1 MSGGGGGESGQA
13 EASQIQSGSVVIRSW
28 DETDDVRLR
37 EALER
42 GDGKKTWSQ
51 IARDAF
57 PDGAFGKAD
66 CQARW
71 AVLSKPR
78 TIKGAWTSE
87 EDTKLRALVAQHGS
101 EKWVV
106 ISEEMRTR
114 TGKQCR
120 ERWHN
125 HLDPSI
131 KKSVWTAEE
140 DAIIR
145 DLHARIGPK
154 WAEMAKYLPGRP
166 DNSIKNYW
174 NSQQARAKRRRSRS
188 VSSVTSEHAQMARD
202 RAVAAAAEVG
212 LSAGQIFP
220 STPGGPALAR
230 SESSTSLSGSVR
242 YTPYTRAGPSG
253 KHRSSESVSSLN
265 AFSPVSTMDGID
277 GGLPSMPAPF
287 HTPQTRMARSHSLT
301 GMPQPQLYASVD
313 GTASLQFGLGEPLQQ
328 QQYLPPRAAEGSY
341 PPGYRRPHANSSPPV
356 PIGFGNYGYSNGV
369 STSLQAS
376 PSLRYPDDGG
386 GGGGQMIQPEIDL
399 ADAWSGHPSVQGTII
414 TPSGRIQP
422 VLARLHIEHGSPH
435 STIASSVHSSSFG
448 SPAPQ
453 SSSSSSAGSFWSD
466 SRLASPADTTDPS
479 SFAGYEFSSIPSEHF
494 VFDPGQPLSFDS
506 YNADAGLVGHED
518 GGFATSAASLSP
530 DFPLSATSTTAP
542 FSVPPPPLLTS
553 ASIESQLAA
562 QHLSSSSHADQTSA
576 AAPESAYLQT
586 ANSFSMVSNP
596 YAAAG
601 QPGQMTTLPSPG
613 AGLTLPDLAAAN
625 AVVEDADMRTATRAN
640 FRESELAMP
649 LATLPTIAP
658 SPTGALPPPPSSHEH
673 EYASPPSLPPSASTT
688 PHPFATSSAAASP
701 SYLDHRSAS
710 PALPHLPT
718 PTLMAQQQRQQ
729 QMPILHH
736 DAANF
741 ATSSSSSSA
750 AAAAAHMSAPT
761 SMSLAQHMR
770 RPESAPRA
778 AVRGASPNASVAAV
792 PLDSRLA
799 AAFDLASRSTAGAVA
814 ATSLAAATTSGSGFP
829 MTAMAMN
836 TASAAA
842 PMMSKS
848 YSSPISELSARYAT
862 GLSLS
867 RGEVVAAA
875 AAAAAHQSG
884 MTIGSFGRSSGGGG
898 GAGAGEGLKV
908 DANGRAVLPL

>member
-1 MSGGGGGESGQA
+1 
-13 EASQIQSGSVVIRSW
+13 
-28 DETDDVRLR
+28 
-37 EALER
+37 
-42 GDGKKTWSQ
+42 
-51 IARDAF
+51 
-57 PDGAFGKAD
+57 
-66 CQARW
+66 
-71 AVLSKPR
+71 
-78 TIKGAWTSE
+78 
-87 EDTKLRALVAQHGS
+87 
-101 EKWVV
+101 
-106 ISEEMRTR
+106 
-114 TGKQCR
+114 
-120 ERWHN
+120 
-125 HLDPSI
+125 
-131 KKSVWTAEE
+131 
-140 DAIIR
+140 
-145 DLHARIGPK
+145 
-154 WAEMAKYLPGRP
+154 MAK
-166 DNSIKNYW
+166 
-174 NSQQARAKRRRSRS
+174 
-188 VSSVTSEHAQMARD
+188 D
-202 RAVAAAAEVG
+202 RAVAAATEAG
-212 LSAGQIFP
+212 LAAGQFFP
-220 STPGGPALAR
+220 STPGPALAR

-242 YTPYTRAGPSG
+242 YTPYTRAGPSS
-253 KHRSSESVSSLN
+253 KHRNSESVSSLN
-265 AFSPVSTMDGID
+265 AFSPVSTMDGIVD

-287 HTPQTRMARSHSLT
+287 HTPQTRMARSHSLA

-313 GTASLQFGLGEPLQQ
+313 GTASLQFGLGDPLQQ
-328 QQYLPPRAAEGSY
+328 QQYLPSRAAEGPY

-356 PIGFGNYGYSNGV
+356 PIGFGNYGYNNGV

-386 GGGGQMIQPEIDL
+386 EGGGPMIQPGIDL

-479 SFAGYEFSSIPSEHF
+479 FTGGYEFSSIPSEHF

-518 GGFATSAASLSP
+518 GFATSAASLSP
-530 DFPLSATSTTAP
+530 DYPLSATSTTAP
-542 FSVPPPPLLTS
+542 FSIPPPPLLNA

-562 QHLSSSSHADQTSA
+562 QHLSSAHADQASA
-576 AAPESAYLQT
+576 APPESAYLQ
-586 ANSFSMVSNP
+586 SGSGFSMVSNP
-596 YAAAG
+596 Y
-601 QPGQMTTLPSPG
+601 PGPPINMTTTLPSPG

-649 LATLPTIAP
+649 CATLPTIAP
-658 SPTGALPPPPSSHEH
+658 SPTGPLPPPPHEH
-673 EYASPPSLPPSASTT
+673 EYASPPSASTT
-688 PHPFATSSAAASP
+688 PHPFASSAAASP
-701 SYLDHRSAS
+701 NYLDHRSAS
-710 PALPHLPT
+710 PALPHLPA
-718 PTLMAQQQRQQ
+718 PSLMAQQHQQ
-729 QMPILHH
+729 QQHMISTLHR
-736 DAANF
+736 DSATF
-741 ATSSSSSSA
+741 ASSSLASSSSSSSSLSA
-750 AAAAAHMSAPT
+750 AAVHMSAPT

-778 AVRGASPNASVAAV
+778 AARGASPNAGVAAAV

-799 AAFDLASRSTAGAVA
+799 AAFDLASRSTGGAV
-814 ATSLAAATTSGSGFP
+814 ATSLAAISTSSSGSGSAFP
-829 MTAMAMN
+829 MTAAAMAMN
-836 TASAAA
+836 NNGMGSSSASAA
-842 PMMSKS
+842 PLMSKS

-875 AAAAAHQSG
+875 AAAHTHQGG
-884 MTIGSFGRSSGGGG
+884 MAFGGSVGRSSGGGGG